1 MKTIKLP
8 KCHILALALV
18 PALLCAMPCVA
29 QDAASLD
36 EAFDLLASYE
46 FGQSR
51 APLSQISAAALA
63 APVEA
68 SGNTPVKADFEKR
81 FAAML
86 KTDITMDA
94 RRFICRELALIG
106 TEISVPAVAD
116 MLKKPETFQLAATTL
131 EMNPSPQAAKALMSA
146 LEGANPAQRVIIASS
161 LGRQGSPDAVPA
173 LAGML
178 GASETDVAREAALA
192 LAGIGTDEACAAVAD
207 ALAKADAAGRTLFT
221 EACLTCAENAVNSG
235 ALDRARPL
243 MDTLSGAEFPGHVR
257 AAVMALQIKASPGK
271 AAVLIAKAVTD
282 PDPEIARVAL
292 GLARGIQ
299 GGEITA
305 ALTGLLDSAAPARQ
319 AAVLDVLAAR
329 GDAAGADAAAK
340 LALAEDQAVAVAALR
355 ALGVLG
361 GESAVQ
367 LLAERAATSRGDL
380 RTAAQESL
388 SLLRGA
394 GVNNALLGLAEKG
407 KDQGV
412 RLQALRSLGERRAVE
427 VSDAVF
433 TLASDKDAEV
443 AAEALKALRALAKTE
458 DMPRLLGLLEKSGD
472 DSRREEIIRTVTAV
486 AERNPNVAAR
496 ADVLIATL
504 DKARNEAY
512 QAALLT
518 ALGRIGNDAALGAVR
533 GGLDRKGAVR
543 GAAIAA
549 LAAWPNGGPV
559 EDLLGVV
566 KNTKDSGERASAFT
580 GYLRLLRSVGDL
592 SAVKL
597 AGLYHE
603 AAALAVDAGEKK
615 AVLSGVANVAALEA
629 LELVDELSA
638 DPELATESVPAM
650 LRIAT
655 AVFGA
660 DPAGVG
666 ARMEKFLTAQPA
678 EAQAKTARELLAK
691 IAGFGDY
698 ITAWEVAG
706 PYFKEMTGAT
716 QLFEESLPPDTN
728 ADAVAW
734 RVMPMGLEPERPW
747 VVALDK
753 HFGGEERVAYLRT
766 RVMSPD
772 AREVVL
778 ELGTNDGCKVW
789 LNGAQVHAVNTGR
802 VMTPGENKIALS
814 LNADWNTLMVAVYQQ
829 GGAWGAC
836 ARLAGPDGA
845 ALQGVRSGVRED

>member
-29 QDAASLD
+29 QNAASLD

-51 APLSQISAAALA
+51 APLSQISAALLD
-63 APVEA
+63 APE
-68 SGNTPVKADFEKR
+68 KADFEKR

-86 KTDITMDA
+86 KTGISMDA

-106 TEISVPAVAD
+106 TDISVPAVAD

-131 EMNPSPQAAKALMSA
+131 EMNPSPQATKALAGA
-146 LEGANPAQRVIIASS
+146 LDKANPAQRVILVSS
-161 LGRQGSPDAVPA
+161 LGRQGNPESVPA
-173 LAGML
+173 LSGML
-178 GASETDVAREAALA
+178 GAVEPEVAREAALA
-192 LAGIGTDEACAAVAD
+192 LGGIGTDEACAAVAD
-207 ALAKADAAGRTLFT
+207 AMSKSDAARRSLFV
-221 EACLTCAENAVNSG
+221 EGCLTCAEKAVNGG

-243 MDTLSGAEFPGHVR
+243 MAALGGAEFPGHVR
-257 AAVMALQIKASPGK
+257 AAVLALELKVAPDN
-271 AAVLIAKAVTD
+271 AAALIAGAVTD

-329 GDAAGADAAAK
+329 GDAAGADAASK
-340 LALAEDQAVAVAALR
+340 LALSEDQAVAVAALR
-355 ALGVLG
+355 ALGALG
-361 GESAVQ
+361 GESAVG

-388 SLLRGA
+388 SLLKGA
-394 GVNNALLGLAEKG
+394 GVNAALLGLAEKG
-407 KDQGV
+407 KDQGL
-412 RLQALRSLGERRAVE
+412 RAQALRSLGERRAFE
-427 VSDAVF
+427 KTDAVF
-433 TLASDKDAEV
+433 SLASDKDAEV
-443 AAEALKALRALAKTE
+443 AAEALKTLRALAATE

-486 AERNPNVAAR
+486 AERNPDVAAR
-496 ADVLIATL
+496 ADVLVGAL

-518 ALGRIGNDAALGAVR
+518 ALGRIGNDAALAAVR
-533 GGLDRKGAVR
+533 GGLDRKGDVR
-543 GAAIAA
+543 ASA
-549 LAAWPNGGPV
+549 LAALSSWPNAGPV

-566 KNTKDSGERASAFT
+566 KSSKDAGERASAFT
-580 GYLRLLRSVGDL
+580 GYLRLLRTVGDL
-592 SAVKL
+592 SAPEL
-597 AGLYHE
+597 AGRYRE
-603 AAALAVDAGEKK
+603 AAALASGASERK
-615 AVLSGVANVAALEA
+615 AVLSGVANVPALEA
-629 LELVDELSA
+629 LELVDELAA

-650 LRIAT
+650 LRIAA

-666 ARMEKFLTAQPA
+666 ARLEKFLASQPA
-678 EAQAKTARELLAK
+678 EAQANTARDILAK
-691 IAGFGDY
+691 IAGLGDY

-753 HFGGEERVAYLRT
+753 YLGGEERVAYLRT
-766 RVMSPD
+766 RVWSPD
-772 AREVVL
+772 ARGAVL

-802 VMTPGENKIALS
+802 VMTPGEDKVALS
-814 LNADWNTLMVAVYQQ
+814 LKAGWNTLMVAVYQQ
-829 GGAWGAC
+829 GGGWGAC